1 MLEFIC
7 AFFHTQILNGKFSP
21 KNQIKISFQRTGKA
35 RDLFMQK
42 AESKKN
48 WAMSSDAFAN
58 LLEWLDEGE
67 NSDGQNYLEM
77 RQKLVAYFDRKNC
90 LNADELADE
99 TLNRVARRLEE
110 EGKIEIE
117 APAKFCYITARFVFM
132 ESLRGADKKSVPLDD
147 VLRQPK
153 SSQFAANKEDDAKKL
168 KEKMLDCLEKC
179 TGKLEEASRDIIINY
194 YYGEERIKI
203 ENRRALADKLGIST
217 NALTIRACR
226 IRDKLESCVGKCAA
240 EN

>member
-1 MLEFIC
+1 
-7 AFFHTQILNGKFSP
+7 
-21 KNQIKISFQRTGKA
+21 
-35 RDLFMQK
+35 MQK

-48 WAMSSDAFAN
+48 WVMTSDAFAR

-67 NSDGQNYLEM
+67 SSDGQNYLGM
-77 RQKLVAYFDRKNC
+77 RQRLVAFFDRKNC
-90 LNADELADE
+90 LNPDELADE

-110 EGKIEIE
+110 EGKIEAD
-117 APAKFCYITARFVFM
+117 APAKYCYITARFVFM

-147 VLRQPK
+147 VLRC
-153 SSQFAANKEDDAKKL
+153 SESGQFTAKDDDEKNL
-168 KEKMLDCLEKC
+168 KEKMLDCLEHC
-179 TGKLEEASRDIIINY
+179 TGKLEEANRAIIINY

-203 ENRRALADKLGIST
+203 ENRRALAEKLGIST

-226 IRDKLESCVGKCAA
+226 IRDKLEGCVGKCAA